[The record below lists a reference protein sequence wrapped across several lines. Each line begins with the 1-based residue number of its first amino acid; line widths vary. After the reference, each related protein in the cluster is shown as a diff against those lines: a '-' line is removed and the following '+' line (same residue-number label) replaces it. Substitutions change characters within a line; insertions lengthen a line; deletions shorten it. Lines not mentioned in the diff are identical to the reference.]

1 MTHYDIENQDIDR
14 NICIEKSIFWF
25 GLLIS
30 IFFWLIDNANIGKSE
45 KYYSITVL
53 IYCDRGIDS
62 ENRTLFHYIPFW
74 FIDGGVY
81 LVNRDMEFFFLL
93 CKEICL
99 LTCRANVNFLFFFFF
114 LIYWQYKHWKK
125 WKILFHY
132 VLIYC
137 DRVDP
142 ENWDIDRN
150 ICIEKS
156 IFWFDLLISIFF
168 WLIDN
173 ANIGKKWKILF
184 HYFSTMIVMSIL
196 KIECYSITFHFDL
209 L

>member
-1 MTHYDIENQDIDR
+1 MQTLEKVKNIIPLQFWSTVIVVSILRIEHYFITFHFDLLMVVSILWIEIWNFFFFYVR
-14 NICIEKSIFWF
+14 KFV
-25 GLLIS
+25 
-30 IFFWLIDNANIGKSE
+30 FWLAVLM
-45 KYYSITVL
+45 SI
-53 IYCDRGIDS
+53 
-62 ENRTLFHYIPFW
+62 
-74 FIDGGVY
+74 
-81 LVNRDMEFFFLL
+81 
-93 CKEICL
+93 
-99 LTCRANVNFLFFFFF
+99 FFFFF